1 MEPGLIWI
9 LGGLLLLAAE
19 LVLPGVFLF
28 WSGLAAI
35 GTGLAML
42 LVVLPSTGVAT
53 LFLLLLAGGVA
64 LALWLRRRDP
74 PAAVNRPEAGLVG
87 RHGTLLPG
95 GPGGLRVRIGDSD
108 WPARLPKD
116 MQVPESAIAV
126 RVEGVQG
133 TTLIVRPDAR

>member
-28 WSGLAAI
+28 WTGLAAI

-53 LFLLLLAGGVA
+53 LFLLLLAGGIGARRAVGACAACLSLPTDDAVA
-64 LALWLRRRDP
+64 
-74 PAAVNRPEAGLVG
+74 
-87 RHGTLLPG
+87 
-95 GPGGLRVRIGDSD
+95 
-108 WPARLPKD
+108 
-116 MQVPESAIAV
+116 
-126 RVEGVQG
+126 
-133 TTLIVRPDAR
+133 